1 MSIANILMNWENTS
15 YEPYLNSY
23 VEYPWVRQYPPDRF
37 WHVLLG
43 VPQAQLQ
50 TAMNLARQRN
60 AGWVYISESQ
70 FDAYNK
76 VPAYWAAEGTAVKQ
90 IAVQAPFATSTTGRV
105 YFKWRAVGGS
115 VWQTYIDTDQN
126 SGTGFRGTSLAIGA
140 EYMLESNGATDAHL
154 YRYTGSGTDWGW
166 VEVPANA
173 QNTHPDPGLNL
184 VSIDRASIEPSTAL
198 NYQIQALDQNY
209 NSLYLSYVL
218 PLSLNNTGFVVD
230 VWGHP

>member
-1 MSIANILMNWENTS
+1 M
-15 YEPYLNSY
+15 
-23 VEYPWVRQYPPDRF
+23 
-37 WHVLLG
+37 
-43 VPQAQLQ
+43 
-50 TAMNLARQRN
+50 
-60 AGWVYISESQ
+60 
-70 FDAYNK
+70 
-76 VPAYWAAEGTAVKQ
+76 
-90 IAVQAPFATSTTGRV
+90 
-105 YFKWRAVGGS
+105 GGS